1 MVDRDP
7 IRPNARPAWDDL
19 YRVAEGQAG
28 YFTRGDAAKCGF
40 SSPLLHHHVAARAL
54 QRVRRGVYRLSR
66 FPPSDHEDLVI
77 HWLWSERRGVFSHE
91 TALALHELSDALP
104 ARAHLTLPQSVRARR
119 VTVPDGVV
127 VHFADLPA
135 TDRTWFGSL
144 PVTSADRTLRDMIE
158 NAGDPVL
165 IRQALTQAKRRG
177 LLAREVAQRLGSAL
191 RAREGKDT

>member
-54 QRVRRGVYRLSR
+54 QRVRRGVYRL
-66 FPPSDHEDLVI
+66 
-77 HWLWSERRGVFSHE
+77 
-91 TALALHELSDALP
+91 
-104 ARAHLTLPQSVRARR
+104 AHLTLPQSVRARR